1 MNQSRG
7 DKIMSRARSILDIIR
22 HRQRF
27 KWIFDPVD
35 YAEPGEPEIA
45 TRKMSADDWQ
55 AFKKRCVSEYGGEK
69 VQDTGMTHSEFLNYI
84 KTSGYR
90 ENSEFEGTK
99 QSTRLREILSKMDQD
114 DVA

>member
-1 MNQSRG
+1 
-7 DKIMSRARSILDIIR
+7 MSKARTILDIIR

-35 YAEPGEPEIA
+35 CEEPGEPEIA
-45 TRKMSADDWQ
+45 TQKLSADAWQ
-55 AFKKRCVSEYGGEK
+55 EFKRKFVLEYAGEPIEP
-69 VQDTGMTHSEFLNYI
+69 TGMTNSEFLNYI

-99 QSTRLREILSKMDQD
+99 QSTRLREILEKMDQD
-114 DVA
+114 DLT

>member
-1 MNQSRG
+1 
-7 DKIMSRARSILDIIR
+7 MSRAKSILDIIR

-27 KWIFDPVD
+27 KWGYDHRSVE
-35 YAEPGEPEIA
+35 YEEPGEPKIA
-45 TRKMSADDWQ
+45 TQKLSADMWQ
-55 AFKKRCVSEYGGEK
+55 EFKRKFVEEYGGEPIEP
-69 VQDTGMTHSEFLNYI
+69 TGMTHSEFLNYI

-114 DVA
+114 DAA

>member
-1 MNQSRG
+1 
-7 DKIMSRARSILDIIR
+7 MSRAKSILDIIR

-35 YAEPGEPEIA
+35 YEEPGEPEIA
-45 TRKMSADDWQ
+45 TQKLSADAWQ
-55 AFKKRCVSEYGGEK
+55 EFKRKFVETYGGEPIEP
-69 VQDTGMTHSEFLNYI
+69 TGMTHSEFLNYI

-99 QSTRLREILSKMDQD
+99 QSHKLREILAKMDQD
-114 DVA
+114 GLA